1 MARRRLEV
9 PSADELKKI
18 EEGFARETS
27 GAGPGGPRAPIAH
40 VAGEAAALSAP
51 LPAPLRAQAARD
63 SADAQRLRRAEAEGL
78 LITEIGIDDIHAEE
92 LARDRMRIDGAQ
104 MDELRASIRAH
115 GLRLPIE
122 VFELS
127 EPRDGRRYGLISG
140 CRRLSAL
147 RGLHAET
154 GDAGYGRVRAFIRRP
169 ENAQAAYVAMVEEN
183 EIRAELSQYERG
195 RVAVLAAGEGAF
207 PSVETA
213 VEALFH
219 AGSRAKRSKVR
230 SFALIHEELGDLL
243 SFAPALSERAG
254 LRLAQALRAGY
265 GAQIRGALATGQGVS
280 AEREWSLLEPLI
292 LAAEA
297 EGSDPARGGRPR
309 AAAGAKQAIRGDT
322 VPLANGMS
330 VRREHDGK
338 NYLIRFSG
346 KQVDAGLV
354 DTVMLEIQRLL
365 GPE

>member
-27 GAGPGGPRAPIAH
+27 GTPRAPIAH
-40 VAGEAAALSAP
+40 VAAEAAALSAP
-51 LPAPLRAQAARD
+51 LPAPQRAQAARD
-63 SADAQRLRRAEAEGL
+63 ATDAARLRRAEAEGL
-78 LITEIGIDDIHAEE
+78 LITEIGINDIHAEE

-115 GLRLPIE
+115 GLRLPVE

-140 CRRLSAL
+140 WRRLSAL

-154 GDAGYGRVRAFIRRP
+154 GEESYGRVRAFIRRP

-207 PSVETA
+207 ASVEAA

-265 GAQIRGALATGQGVS
+265 GAEMRGALATGQGVS
-280 AEREWSLLEPLI
+280 AEQEWALLEPLI
-292 LAAEA
+292 LAAET

-309 AAAGAKQAIRGDT
+309 ASAPPARRPVPGDT

-346 KQVDAGLV
+346 KNVDAGLI

-365 GPE
+365 EPE

>member
-27 GAGPGGPRAPIAH
+27 RDGSGVRPPIAH

-63 SADAQRLRRAEAEGL
+63 ATDAARLRRAEAEGL
-78 LITEIGIDDIHAEE
+78 LITEIGIDDVHAEE

-122 VFELS
+122 VFELA

-140 CRRLSAL
+140 WRRLSAL

-154 GDAGYGRVRAFIRRP
+154 GDAAYGRVRAFVRRP

-207 PSVETA
+207 ANVETA

-265 GAQIRGALATGQGVS
+265 GAEMRGALASGQGVS
-280 AEREWSLLEPLI
+280 ADQEWALLEPLI

-309 AAAGAKQAIRGDT
+309 SALVKRAVREDT

-330 VRREHDGK
+330 ITREHDGT
-338 NYLIRFSG
+338 NYLIRFKG
-346 KQVDAGLV
+346 AQVDAELV
-354 DTVMLEIQRLL
+354 NTVMLEIQRLL